1 MSTRAAIYD
10 GNDQLMKYNTTEIFH
25 LEDFLVSFRF
35 KVSAYFFSY
44 LDCRKTIKR
53 TIFFLAKQRFTST
66 NEVDDRYRVTS
77 QCDEIFVAVRPRLNH
92 ALGSGSEAAII
103 NFDVVKATRWHR
115 NAIDEITLVRI
126 KPFILLVTSIIIT
139 IVEKY
144 RLDKF
149 PTKLL
154 QLL

>member
-1 MSTRAAIYD
+1 M
-10 GNDQLMKYNTTEIFH
+10 
-25 LEDFLVSFRF
+25 
-35 KVSAYFFSY
+35 
-44 LDCRKTIKR
+44 
-53 TIFFLAKQRFTST
+53 
-66 NEVDDRYRVTS
+66 TS